1 MEKRILGV
9 DLRIFGVLLLG
20 SIVGI
25 IFVIPYSLTIQKPIL
40 EKTPL
45 PIPLYVLIPIQV
57 AFNGMLYA
65 FFIFIGLL
73 AARKTSLGTPLLDSW
88 LEKKP
93 FDIKR
98 MLLYAISSGVL
109 AAIAIIVLDIY
120 WFGPRMPSPTM
131 NFQNPPAWQGFLASF
146 EGGITEEV
154 LLRLFL
160 MSLLVWVFTMIKKG
174 NWAYWVSILLAGL
187 LFGAGHL
194 PTAAMIWK
202 LTGMVIARTLVLNGL
217 AGLVF
222 GWLYWRYGLESAMV
236 AHFSADI
243 VLHVIAPLIAG

>member
-9 DLRIFGVLLLG
+9 DLRIFGILLLA
-20 SIVGI
+20 SIAGI
-25 IFVIPYSLTIQKPIL
+25 ICVIPYSLTIQKPIL

-45 PIPLYVLIPIQV
+45 PIPLYVLIPMQV
-57 AFNGMLYA
+57 AFNAMLYA

-73 AARKTSLGTPLLDSW
+73 AARKTNLGTPLLDSW
-88 LEKKP
+88 LEKKF
-93 FDIKR
+93 FDMKR
-98 MLLYAISSGVL
+98 MLLYAIPSGVL
-109 AAIAIIVLDIY
+109 AAIAIIVLDVY
-120 WFGPRMPSPTM
+120 GFGPRMPSPVM
-131 NFQNPPAWQGFLASF
+131 SFQNPPAWQGFLASF

-160 MSLLVWVFTMIKKG
+160 MSLLVWVFTKIKKG
-174 NWAYWVSILLAGL
+174 NWIYWVSIFIASL

-202 LTGMVIARTLVLNGL
+202 LTGVVIARTFVLNGL

-222 GWLYWRYGLESAMV
+222 GWLYWKYGLESAMV

-243 VLHVIAPLIAG
+243 VLHVIMPLVAG

>member
-1 MEKRILGV
+1 MERRILGV
-9 DLRIFGVLLLG
+9 DLKIFGLLLLG

-25 IFVIPYSLTIQKPIL
+25 ICVIPYSLTIQKPIL

-45 PIPLYVLIPIQV
+45 SIPLYVLIPMQV
-57 AFNGMLYA
+57 AFNAMLYA

-73 AARKTSLGTPLLDSW
+73 AARKTTLGTPLLDSW
-88 LEKKP
+88 LERKP
-93 FDIKR
+93 FEMKR
-98 MLLYAISSGVL
+98 MLLFAIPLGVL
-109 AAIAIIVLDIY
+109 AAITIIVLDVY
-120 WFGPRMPSPTM
+120 WFGPRMPLPAM
-131 NFQNPPAWQGFLASF
+131 GFENPPVWQGFLASF

-160 MSLLVWVFTMIKKG
+160 MSLFVWVFTLIKKG
-174 NWAYWVSILLAGL
+174 NWAYWVSIFLTSL

-194 PTAAMIWK
+194 PTAAMIWH
-202 LTGMVIARTLVLNGL
+202 LTGVVIARTIVLNGL

-222 GWLYWRYGLESAMV
+222 GWLYWKYGLESAMV

-243 VLHVIAPLIAG
+243 VLHVIMPMVTG